1 MKYNTTSIVNG
12 YAGSLFP
19 SNNLTCFWWL
29 LCLLTVPFN
38 TNNDNEAKIDRLKTG
53 LAWKYFVVVGHN
65 CSSPF

>member
-12 YAGSLFP
+12 YAGSLFL

-38 TNNDNEAKIDRLKTG
+38 TNNDNEAKIDRFKDRTNLEI
-53 LAWKYFVVVGHN
+53 F
-65 CSSPF
+65 CSCWS